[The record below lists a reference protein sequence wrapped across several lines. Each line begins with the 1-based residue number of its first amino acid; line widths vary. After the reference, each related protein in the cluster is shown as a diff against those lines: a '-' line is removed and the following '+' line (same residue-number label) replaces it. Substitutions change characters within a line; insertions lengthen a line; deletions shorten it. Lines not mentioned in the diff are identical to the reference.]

1 MNSLPIPRSRKGMV
15 GCIGLIFLMLG
26 LCGIGTPFLRG
37 FGVQSVLGQQEPEIS
52 LAAEKIPLPFAVPL
66 FGHEVPNTLPA
77 TWLTML
83 VLLGISALATR
94 KMEMVPS
101 GLQNGVEA
109 IIEMFYGFLENVA
122 GQKTR
127 AFFPL
132 VATFFFFILTS
143 NWMGILPG
151 FGSVGVWE
159 EHHGERVLI
168 PFLRSANADLSTTL
182 ALALISVVAAQY
194 FGFKMVGRSYL
205 TRYFRFNRL
214 IAPFARLRGRKRP
227 SGRSELIQFFLDF
240 LIGLLSGVVEVIVG
254 FLELVMEM
262 IKILPFSVRLFGN
275 IFAGEVLLIVISFLF
290 TFVVSLPFMG
300 LELFVGLI
308 QALIFTMLSTI
319 FFIMAT
325 MGHGPEESR

>member
-1 MNSLPIPRSRKGMV
+1 ML

-26 LCGIGTPFLRG
+26 LCGSGFL
-37 FGVQSVLGQQEPEIS
+37 VQGVLGTQEPEIS
-52 LAAEKIPLPFAVPL
+52 LAAEKIPLPFNLPL

-77 TWLTML
+77 TWLTMIL
-83 VLLGISALATR
+83 LLGGSALATR

-109 IIEMFYGFLENVA
+109 IIELFYGFLENVS
-122 GQKTR
+122 GEKTR

-151 FGSVGVWE
+151 YGSIGIWE

-182 ALALISVVAAQY
+182 ALALISVAAAQY
-194 FGFKMVGRSYL
+194 FGFKMTGRSYL

-214 IAPFARLRGRKRP
+214 ITPFARLRERR
-227 SGRSELIQFFLDF
+227 RSPDQPKGIKFFLDF
-240 LIGLLSGVVEVIVG
+240 IIDLLSAGIEVVVG
-254 FLELVMEM
+254 FLELGMEM
-262 IKILPFSVRLFGN
+262 IKVLPFSVRLFGN
-275 IFAGEVLLIVISFLF
+275 IFAGEVLLIVISYLF
-290 TFVVSLPFMG
+290 TFVASMAFMG

-319 FFIMAT
+319 FFMMAT
-325 MGHGPEESR
+325 MHHGPEEPY

>member
-1 MNSLPIPRSRKGMV
+1 MNSLPIPRSKKGRL
-15 GCIGLIFLMLG
+15 GCIGVIFLMLG
-26 LCGIGTPFLRG
+26 LCGSG
-37 FGVQSVLGQQEPEIS
+37 FWVQSVLGQQEPEIS
-52 LAAEKIPLPFAVPL
+52 LAAEKIPLPFAVPI

-94 KMEMVPS
+94 KMKIVPS

-109 IIEMFYGFLENVA
+109 IIEFFYGFLENVA
-122 GQKTR
+122 GEKTR
-127 AFFPL
+127 TFFPL

-151 FGSVGVWE
+151 FGSIGVWE

-182 ALALISVVAAQY
+182 ALALVSVVAAQY
-194 FGFKMVGRSYL
+194 FGFKMLGPSYIGRF
-205 TRYFRFNRL
+205 FRFKGL
-214 IAPFARLRGRKRP
+214 LTPFARLRERRGSP
-227 SGRSELIQFFLDF
+227 GQSEGIKFLLDF
-240 LIGLLSGVVEVIVG
+240 LIDLLSGGVEVVVG
-254 FLELVMEM
+254 LLELASEL
-262 IKILPFSVRLFGN
+262 IKILSFSFRLFGN

-290 TFVVSLPFMG
+290 TFVASLPFMG

-308 QALIFTMLSTI
+308 QALIFTMLSLI
-319 FFIMAT
+319 FFMMAT
-325 MGHGPEESR
+325 MGHGVEESH